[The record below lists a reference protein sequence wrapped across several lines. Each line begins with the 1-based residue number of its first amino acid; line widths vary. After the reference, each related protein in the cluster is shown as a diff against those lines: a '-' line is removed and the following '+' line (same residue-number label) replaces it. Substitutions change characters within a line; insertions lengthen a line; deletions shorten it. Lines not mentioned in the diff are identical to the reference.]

1 MKDFAWLYQH
11 ALEHKGEDLEL
22 LLPACLDNKQ
32 IATKTDAEVFSV
44 LSRRVFRSG
53 LKHSVVDAKWSGF
66 EEAFFGFDPRKVA
79 LMSDEQL
86 EKLMQNDKIIR
97 HWGKIKATR
106 ANAFMI
112 TELADKHGSFAQ
124 WIAAWPEDNIIGLW
138 AELKKQGAQLGGNS
152 GAYFLRML
160 GKDSFVLTDDVIAAL
175 KAQGIV
181 DKKPTAKRDLEKVQS
196 AFNQWKAESGR
207 PLCHISRLLAFT
219 VGW

>member
-11 ALEHKGEDLEL
+11 ALERKGEGLEL
-22 LLPACLDNKQ
+22 LLPTCLDNKQ
-32 IATKTDAEVFSV
+32 IAAKTDAEVFSV

-53 LKHSVVDAKWSGF
+53 LKHSVVDAKWSAF
-66 EEAFFGFDPRKVA
+66 EEVFFGFDPRKVA

-112 TELADKHGSFAQ
+112 TELAEKHGSFAQ